1 MPEFW
6 RNTVFWRTIG
16 ADLAVFC
23 IPLKRSKLRNHTF
36 RWSAKGRVLGP
47 RGILAFWRTTF
58 EYPKILPENAEVNP
72 WVVRQG
78 VYMELWR
85 RSSLGERSASGMCN
99 RPRTTER
106 QRTSLKART
115 VPQNTLRTSA
125 YAARNEQ
132 GGSRRTLSARLAQL
146 LRRLGRSYF
155 QAT

>member
-1 MPEFW
+1 FW
-6 RNTVFWRTIG
+6 RNTLFWRTIG

-58 EYPKILPENAEVNP
+58 EYPKILPENAGVNP

-78 VYMELWR
+78 VIHGIMAALFFR
-85 RSSLGERSASGMCN
+85 G
-99 RPRTTER
+99 TER
-106 QRTSLKART
+106 IRDVQQTAHDRASSHSLKGRT
-115 VPQNTLRTSA
+115 VPQNTFRTSA

-146 LRRLGRSYF
+146 LRRLGRSCF